1 MKPIVRFSLKQTV
14 FLNVV
19 FVILVIIGL
28 FAVFNIP
35 LENMPTVDMGR
46 VFIYT
51 PYFGA
56 SAEDVEQLV
65 TIKIEDALDD
75 LEEVEFI
82 QSRSFRNFSSV
93 DVKFNDD
100 VDYKDLYDEL
110 RFRTLNIKDELPSG
124 AEEPTFFYLDTHIW
138 LPVVVANVSGNISQ
152 ESLKFYADELKASLL
167 DIDHVRNVDIEGEF
181 TREFHVSIDPEKL
194 RSYGITFDQVAG
206 ALGSAN
212 LKIPTGRYRK
222 GSGEYMLDAGK
233 RLSSQADVLD
243 VIVRR
248 DGNENYVRIADLV
261 TSAKMGYQDP
271 IEIPSVNGENT
282 LRLRVIKEDAGDS
295 VTISARVKERAEQFM
310 ERHGRDGIHVVLTN
324 DSTFEINDSIK
335 TLGGNL
341 ILGMSLVV
349 IILWLTLGFRNAMI
363 TAVGIPFTFLVAV
376 AIIYFTGS
384 SLNTISLASFVLV
397 TGILVDD
404 AVIIVENIFR
414 HIQQGAGK
422 REAIVNGTSEV
433 MLPVISSML
442 TTALAFLP
450 MLIMTGSTGDFFA
463 VIPKTITF
471 ALIASLIE
479 ALFIVPLHFHD
490 WGPKPKDSSGT
501 DDDNPYAHLE
511 SGVFARLWTVYRAV
525 VERLLRHKIAAL
537 ATAGILFIFSVIT
550 LILSITGIAP
560 LIKIQFFPG
569 NYFRYHVT
577 IELPAGTAIE
587 ETDRVVRALSRYIVS
602 LGDGQAQSA
611 SGTAG
616 FYEDKEYNRFS
627 GGNYGQIVV
636 TLPEEKDRKF
646 PDNPGND
653 PVFHLEY
660 MKKKIREYAA
670 ERFNSGRTPFITVFE
685 ESDGPPAG
693 KPVNIRVSAQTMQ
706 DAVKA
711 ADMLAAYMNGNPEFA
726 DLTGLTDD
734 RPDMHR
740 SVRFITR
747 QMAAYEYSLDPA
759 RITSLVAGTLNGFH
773 AGEFRAIDEEVDLIV
788 RLARTQ
794 DDANPGGAGLSDPM
808 EVLDVP
814 LIEHSAAPV
823 LLRDLV
829 EARYMAEPSKRARY
843 RGLPTIT
850 ITSDI
855 RAGSRLSSA
864 RVQHLISEYAKTA
877 GAVLNGVSLSFGGEF
892 ETTRKSYRSL
902 TFAFLIAIL
911 LIYMVLSSQFNDYVQ
926 PVMILSAVPFAF
938 IGVVTGLFV
947 TRTPFTISSFL
958 AVVGLAG
965 VAVNNSLLLID
976 FMNVRLRQGKAIRD
990 AVLDACASR
999 MRPVLITTITTI
1011 LGLLPMAIGIPTKS
1025 LSWSSMAMTFVAGI
1039 VSSTVLALLII
1050 PVEYE
1055 LVYKVEKHF
1064 REKRVK
1070 SPGKSAG
1077 SDTDKHI

>member
-1 MKPIVRFSLKQTV
+1 MKL
-14 FLNVV
+14 
-19 FVILVIIGL
+19 
-28 FAVFNIP
+28 A
-35 LENMPTVDMGR
+35 
-46 VFIYT
+46 
-51 PYFGA
+51 
-56 SAEDVEQLV
+56 
-65 TIKIEDALDD
+65 
-75 LEEVEFI
+75 
-82 QSRSFRNFSSV
+82 
-93 DVKFNDD
+93 
-100 VDYKDLYDEL
+100 
-110 RFRTLNIKDELPSG
+110 
-124 AEEPTFFYLDTHIW
+124 
-138 LPVVVANVSGNISQ
+138 
-152 ESLKFYADELKASLL
+152 
-167 DIDHVRNVDIEGEF
+167 
-181 TREFHVSIDPEKL
+181 
-194 RSYGITFDQVAG
+194 
-206 ALGSAN
+206 
-212 LKIPTGRYRK
+212 
-222 GSGEYMLDAGK
+222 
-233 RLSSQADVLD
+233 
-243 VIVRR
+243 
-248 DGNENYVRIADLV
+248 
-261 TSAKMGYQDP
+261 
-271 IEIPSVNGENT
+271 
-282 LRLRVIKEDAGDS
+282 
-295 VTISARVKERAEQFM
+295 

-471 ALIASLIE
+471 APCHCIA
-479 ALFIVPLHFHD
+479 D
-490 WGPKPKDSSGT
+490 RGPFPSSCRCTFTTGAPSRLT
-501 DDDNPYAHLE
+501 LPAPMMIILMPIWNP
-511 SGVFARLWTVYRAV
+511 GVFARLWTVYRAV

-537 ATAGILFIFSVIT
+537 ATAGILFIFSAIT

-577 IELPAGTAIE
+577 IELPSGTAIE
-587 ETDRVVRALSRYIVS
+587 ETDRVVRDLSRYIVS
-602 LGDGQAQSA
+602 LGEGQAQSA

-814 LIEHSAAPV
+814 LIEHSASLPV

-829 EARYMAEPSKRARY
+829 DARYVAEPSKRAATGDCPPSPSLR
-843 RGLPTIT
+843 
-850 ITSDI
+850 
-855 RAGSRLSSA
+855 
-864 RVQHLISEYAKTA
+864 IS
-877 GAVLNGVSLSFGGEF
+877 GPVHG
-892 ETTRKSYRSL
+892 
-902 TFAFLIAIL
+902 FL
-911 LIYMVLSSQFNDYVQ
+911 Q
-926 PVMILSAVPFAF
+926 
-938 IGVVTGLFV
+938 
-947 TRTPFTISSFL
+947 R
-958 AVVGLAG
+958 
-965 VAVNNSLLLID
+965 
-976 FMNVRLRQGKAIRD
+976 
-990 AVLDACASR
+990 
-999 MRPVLITTITTI
+999 
-1011 LGLLPMAIGIPTKS
+1011 
-1025 LSWSSMAMTFVAGI
+1025 
-1039 VSSTVLALLII
+1039 VSST
-1050 PVEYE
+1050 
-1055 LVYKVEKHF
+1055 
-1064 REKRVK
+1064 
-1070 SPGKSAG
+1070 S
-1077 SDTDKHI
+1077 